1 MADYSFVIDNTFQPF
16 SMQEM
21 LVPFS
26 AYKDAFEK
34 TEETYNELTDK
45 ADAFKYLSKTLPKGS
60 KARDIYEGYAN
71 DLKTQAD
78 DLGSYG
84 LTMGN
89 RRALSSLRRR
99 YTGEI
104 GRLVKAD
111 EALKEE
117 KALRKQ
123 LNAQDSSRLYALD
136 NLSIDDFLDGGNPNL
151 YSVSGKELYT
161 RGANIGKA
169 YSSRVF
175 NVGDKGSTLAG
186 MYRDFVSANGY
197 SPELINAFRN
207 DMSKIPE
214 LRDAADAL
222 LVELGVNQ
230 NLTGIN
236 LERARKSVI
245 NGIIDNAIYTENHN
259 PVRDVSVPSWTEK
272 VQADQG
278 QQSINLQKDK
288 FNFKKQQYKDNLA
301 INGITRN
308 KDGSLSYDETKVL
321 GSGSTKTSKSTRNTN
336 TNTIL
341 SSPVAIGASTGKAY
355 NIEDIKD
362 SATYLSSSDRTALVN
377 KYGDIANDRLKNTI
391 EGGDLSDYEI
401 QIVKNGTLLEK
412 NYFSPDTKAEEDIY
426 ILTPKNH
433 YNDTQSVKSTT
444 PTRSTGGTGGTN
456 DEPH

>member
-45 ADAFKYLSKTLPKGS
+45 ADAFKYLSTTLPKGS

-99 YTGEI
+99 YSGEI

-136 NLSIDDFLDGGNPNL
+136 NLSIDDFLDGSNPNL

-175 NVGDKGSTLAG
+175 NVGDRGSTLAG
-186 MYRDFVSANGY
+186 MYRDFVSINGY

-207 DMSKIPE
+207 NMSKIPE

-222 LVELGVNQ
+222 LVEMGVDQ
-230 NLTGIN
+230 NLRGVN

-259 PVRDVSVPSWTEK
+259 PVRDVSVPSWSEK

-278 QQSINLQKDK
+278 QQNINLQKERLAFD
-288 FNFKKQQYKDNLA
+288 KQQYNNNLTMSGVTFDEKGTPTYNSSTDMKYQQALALAKSATNSEDKNSKDKKTKSEV
-301 INGITRN
+301 TR
-308 KDGSLSYDETKVL
+308 
-321 GSGSTKTSKSTRNTN
+321 
-336 TNTIL
+336 IM
-341 SSPVAIGASTGKAY
+341 SPIVIGASSGKSY
-355 NIEDIKD
+355 PY
-362 SATYLSSSDRTALVN
+362 ATYKDMNGL
-377 KYGDIANDRLKNTI
+377 YIDI
-391 EGGDLSDYEI
+391 
-401 QIVKNGTLLEK
+401 
-412 NYFSPDTKAEEDIY
+412 KAEEKKATHMMPETIAKIKGAAGTDDLAVYTVRKVEGAGENNENLY
-426 ILTPKNH
+426 IVEPRNIR
-433 YNDTQSVKSTT
+433 STT
-444 PTRSTGGTGGTN
+444 KPTVDPTQETF
-456 DEPH
+456 D